1 MAQIAGSIFN
11 HKDDKKGHH
20 DLFHYWWWEHVGTPF
35 TFPDTSNNRFQ
46 SYCDAAGALLFY
58 SQQFMAFLEN
68 LRINKQNS
76 HLNHMEQNLWNALKC
91 NYTTTELAILAIY
104 AETISYPYMKAI
116 CASSDKNQNML
127 NLGPLHHHVYGYMQK
142 IIANP
147 NILLGNN
154 ASYVTATLDGE
165 EWQNPAIIEK
175 IHDISTSLPHLQDL
189 LVVFFKGAAE
199 TWKRFTSEFA
209 PGGLIDEATAEERE
223 LAWMPATNDENE
235 GALGS
240 FRRLMR
246 NQPQLTLLNHNA
258 LAIFFQNN
266 TQAFMAAKFT
276 EAADYHYL
284 RKLAR
289 DANGDEQKRR
299 KELVEFRD
307 KQQKEKTARKER
319 RAQKSR
325 ETAARIAA
333 TGLIM
338 DKEKVLALKGQAL
351 KDQLKVFKNAGAPN
365 LVKGKLPTLV

>member
-1 MAQIAGSIFN
+1 
-11 HKDDKKGHH
+11 
-20 DLFHYWWWEHVGTPF
+20 
-35 TFPDTSNNRFQ
+35 
-46 SYCDAAGALLFY
+46 
-58 SQQFMAFLEN
+58 
-68 LRINKQNS
+68 
-76 HLNHMEQNLWNALKC
+76 MEQNLWNALKC

-116 CASSDKNQNML
+116 RASSDKNQNML
-127 NLGPLHHHVYGYMQK
+127 NLGPLHHCVYGYMQK

-240 FRRLMR
+240 FRRLMQ

-258 LAIFFQNN
+258 LAMFF
-266 TQAFMAAKFT
+266 
-276 EAADYHYL
+276 
-284 RKLAR
+284 
-289 DANGDEQKRR
+289 
-299 KELVEFRD
+299 
-307 KQQKEKTARKER
+307 
-319 RAQKSR
+319 
-325 ETAARIAA
+325 
-333 TGLIM
+333 
-338 DKEKVLALKGQAL
+338 
-351 KDQLKVFKNAGAPN
+351 
-365 LVKGKLPTLV
+365 